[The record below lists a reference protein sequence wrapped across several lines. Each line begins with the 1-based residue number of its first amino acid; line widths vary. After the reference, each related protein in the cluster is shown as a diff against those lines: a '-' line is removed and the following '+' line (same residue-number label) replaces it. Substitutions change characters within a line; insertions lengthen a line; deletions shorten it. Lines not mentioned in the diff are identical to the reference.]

1 MRRLQS
7 ATWRRPLRRE
17 EEDMLRSFIDTTSVG
32 DRRWSPPLVDEERHA
47 MCQAIYYGVEGAEW
61 DDMHHKYV
69 EPHKAV
75 NLKKSGVSKNAKTLW
90 PMRDAKANG
99 EAYY

>member
-1 MRRLQS
+1 M
-7 ATWRRPLRRE
+7 
-17 EEDMLRSFIDTTSVG
+17 
-32 DRRWSPPLVDEERHA
+32 DEERHA